1 MSVLVLATSII
12 RSQKSRSLLAFITLL
27 INKRICNTCISV
39 LSEHLLFSELRWNR
53 SLFSELVWNISGF
66 SKSFLVASCSFHFG
80 VTVEFSGKLPILPT
94 DAPSSQHRPVS
105 DERRAARI
113 FTCALTAPA
122 LPVRPKHMLSA
133 QLEGRDGD
141 PEID

>member
-1 MSVLVLATSII
+1 MVGID
-12 RSQKSRSLLAFITLL
+12 QDPWLLL
-27 INKRICNTCISV
+27 
-39 LSEHLLFSELRWNR
+39 
-53 SLFSELVWNISGF
+53 
-66 SKSFLVASCSFHFG
+66 
-80 VTVEFSGKLPILPT
+80 T
-94 DAPSSQHRPVS
+94 DWPVS